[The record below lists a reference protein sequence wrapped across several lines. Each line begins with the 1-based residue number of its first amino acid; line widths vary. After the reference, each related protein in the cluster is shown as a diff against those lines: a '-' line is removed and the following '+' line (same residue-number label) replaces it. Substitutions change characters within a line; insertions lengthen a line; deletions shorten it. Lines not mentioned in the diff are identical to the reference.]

1 MLPSVVGGAIV
12 VTGALT
18 AGAAPAVCPPA
29 AVVEGTPAVARSIS
43 GILSRHGIRSG
54 PNACAGPFVRA
65 YVSDLSSRTGYLLR
79 IEDRFGRANDREVPN
94 VETAASLIESW
105 VLDED
110 ADLVAPRA
118 APAAIAAAPTSRV
131 PAVADASVRLHAL
144 GEVAASDDDA
154 TWFGGSA
161 SACARFRS
169 VCIGGRARFAR
180 TSATWAAEQ
189 LSIIASG
196 DLTRT
201 AWGALATIEVPVQR
215 GHFLVAPR
223 FGLGADWTHAVG
235 TLEPVFASMSADTF
249 SLRAEG
255 AVAAAVTIGRG
266 WSVVG
271 ELGAHLGSPIRR
283 TTRQGPEM
291 LLPGAATAAIVAGFG
306 IGYSQ

>member
-1 MLPSVVGGAIV
+1 MLSGVVGGAIV

-29 AVVEGTPAVARSIS
+29 AVVEGTPALVRAIS
-43 GILSRHGIRSG
+43 GILGRHGIRSG

-65 YVSDLSSRTGYLLR
+65 YVSDLSRRTGYLLR
-79 IEDRFGRANDREVPN
+79 VEDRFGRANDREVPD

-118 APAAIAAAPTSRV
+118 APVAIAAAPASRA
-131 PAVADASVRLHAL
+131 PATADASVRLQAL

-154 TWFGGSA
+154 TWFGA
-161 SACARFRS
+161 SAGGCARFRS

-180 TSATWAAEQ
+180 TAATWAVEP
-189 LSIIASG
+189 LSIAGG

-201 AWGALATIEVPVQR
+201 AWGALATIEVPVER
-215 GHFLVAPR
+215 GRFLVAPR
-223 FGLGADWTHAVG
+223 FGVGADWTHSVG
-235 TLEPVFASMSADTF
+235 TLEPALASTSADTF
-249 SLRAEG
+249 SFRAEG
-255 AVAAAVTIGRG
+255 AVAGAVTIGRG
-266 WSVVG
+266 WAVVG
-271 ELGAHLGSPIRR
+271 ELGANLGSPIRR
-283 TTRQGPEM
+283 TTPQGPEM
-291 LLPGAATAAIVAGFG
+291 FLPGAATAAIVAGFG